1 MKQKQMFSDGEELA
15 TSLARIFD
23 RNLKMTD
30 WPDVDCELKQCHVAD
45 NYKEKMEV
53 LQNVIRSSAS
63 TVCSEHAL
71 DPLRACIARVVPEVE
86 QLKSEREVK
95 LTDYDSYRRRL
106 KEKETKK
113 EQLDVSCPLHVPSTL
128 FVLRHRA
135 AAFWVYNAIGGAP
148 RRCHFVHSLRP
159 LNRLCR
165 ITAVCVL
172 TSLTLKTHAVKTHVG
187 GRQGRDPRGHRAQ
200 HGDRKVPEE
209 GAVRPGGKNTAVDTV
224 LLRTLSAL
232 KQLCCAAKLQLVS
245 PICDVVFLSALLGA
259 LYIVLCDRSTV
270 YNAV

>member
-113 EQLDVSCPLHVPSTL
+113 EQLDVSCPLHVPSIL
-128 FVLRHRA
+128 CVRFA
-135 AAFWVYNAIGGAP
+135 ACVFSTIMRLHSGCITRSVAHPGGAISSTP
-148 RRCHFVHSLRP
+148 
-159 LNRLCR
+159 
-165 ITAVCVL
+165 CV
-172 TSLTLKTHAVKTHVG
+172 
-187 GRQGRDPRGHRAQ
+187 
-200 HGDRKVPEE
+200 
-209 GAVRPGGKNTAVDTV
+209 
-224 LLRTLSAL
+224 
-232 KQLCCAAKLQLVS
+232 
-245 PICDVVFLSALLGA
+245 
-259 LYIVLCDRSTV
+259 RSTG
-270 YNAV
+270 YAA

>member
-113 EQLDVSCPLHVPSTL
+113 EQLDVS
-128 FVLRHRA
+128 F
-135 AAFWVYNAIGGAP
+135 
-148 RRCHFVHSLRP
+148 
-159 LNRLCR
+159 RLGISC
-165 ITAVCVL
+165 C
-172 TSLTLKTHAVKTHVG
+172 
-187 GRQGRDPRGHRAQ
+187 
-200 HGDRKVPEE
+200 
-209 GAVRPGGKNTAVDTV
+209 VRPVDLAFEGCRAEFTACLMAPTAGYCV
-224 LLRTLSAL
+224 R
-232 KQLCCAAKLQLVS
+232 
-245 PICDVVFLSALLGA
+245 
-259 LYIVLCDRSTV
+259 
-270 YNAV
+270 

>member
-113 EQLDVSCPLHVPSTL
+113 EQLDVSFVSVSCRRVRVSLLHICSAE
-128 FVLRHRA
+128 LRSVRNRA
-135 AAFWVYNAIGGAP
+135 AVNA
-148 RRCHFVHSLRP
+148 CL
-159 LNRLCR
+159 
-165 ITAVCVL
+165 TALV
-172 TSLTLKTHAVKTHVG
+172 
-187 GRQGRDPRGHRAQ
+187 
-200 HGDRKVPEE
+200 
-209 GAVRPGGKNTAVDTV
+209 AVDCV
-224 LLRTLSAL
+224 
-232 KQLCCAAKLQLVS
+232 
-245 PICDVVFLSALLGA
+245 
-259 LYIVLCDRSTV
+259 
-270 YNAV
+270 

>member
-45 NYKEKMEV
+45 NYREKMEV

-113 EQLDVSCPLHVPSTL
+113 EQLDVSFVWVSLCAYVCFATCL
-128 FVLRHRA
+128 FCTIA
-135 AAFWVYNAIGGAP
+135 E
-148 RRCHFVHSLRP
+148 S
-159 LNRLCR
+159 
-165 ITAVCVL
+165 
-172 TSLTLKTHAVKTHVG
+172 
-187 GRQGRDPRGHRAQ
+187 
-200 HGDRKVPEE
+200 
-209 GAVRPGGKNTAVDTV
+209 
-224 LLRTLSAL
+224 
-232 KQLCCAAKLQLVS
+232 
-245 PICDVVFLSALLGA
+245 
-259 LYIVLCDRSTV
+259 RSTG
-270 YNAV
+270 YMWAVSAFLTAPTADYCVR